1 MKKNLN
7 IDNKGFT
14 LIEAVFIL
22 VIAVMVIYVS
32 STFIVRGFRSSAFA
46 EEQNIAIRNA
56 RKINQLMVNEIR
68 EGIRSEAGD
77 YILDTT
83 DPQELTFYGDID
95 KDSNVEKIRYF
106 LDNSILKR
114 GVTKPSGAPI
124 EYVALDEVITEVAY
138 YINNQSEP
146 IFTYHDRNNIIIAD
160 PPSNKTR
167 VRLISISLKIN
178 VTPTIAP
185 NDYYVEMDAQLRNL
199 KDNL

>member
-1 MKKNLN
+1 MIKNLN
-7 IDNKGFT
+7 RDNKGFT
-14 LIEAVFIL
+14 LMEVVFIM
-22 VIAVMVIYVS
+22 VITVMVVYVT
-32 STFIVRGFRSSAFA
+32 STFIVRGFRSSVFA

-83 DPQELTFYGDID
+83 DPQEFIFYGDID

-106 LDNSILKR
+106 LDNSVLKR
-114 GVTKPSGAPI
+114 GVTKPSGSPV

-138 YINNQSEP
+138 YVNNQSEP
-146 IFTYHDRNNIIIAD
+146 IFTYYDRNNTLISD
-160 PPSNKTR
+160 PPSGKTR
-167 VRLISISLKIN
+167 VKLINISLKIN
-178 VTPTIAP
+178 VTPTVAP

>member
-1 MKKNLN
+1 M
-7 IDNKGFT
+7 
-14 LIEAVFIL
+14 EVVFIM
-22 VIAVMVIYVS
+22 VITVMVVYVT
-32 STFIVRGFRSSAFA
+32 STFIVRGFRSSVFA

-83 DPQELTFYGDID
+83 DPQEFIFYGDID

-106 LDNSILKR
+106 LDNSVLKR
-114 GVTKPSGAPI
+114 GVTKPSGSPV

-138 YINNQSEP
+138 YVNNQSEP
-146 IFTYHDRNNIIIAD
+146 IFTYYDRNNTLISD
-160 PPSNKTR
+160 PPSGKTR
-167 VRLISISLKIN
+167 VKLINISLKIN
-178 VTPTIAP
+178 VTPTVAP

>member
-1 MKKNLN
+1 MMKNLN
-7 IDNKGFT
+7 KNNKGFT
-14 LIEAVFIL
+14 LMEVVFIM
-22 VIAVMVIYVS
+22 VITVMVVYVT
-32 STFIVRGFRSSAFA
+32 STFIVRGFRSNVFA

-77 YILDTT
+77 YVLNTT
-83 DPQELTFYGDID
+83 DAQTLTFYGDID
-95 KDSNVEKIRYF
+95 KDNNIEKIRYF

-114 GVTKPSGAPI
+114 GVIKPSGDPV
-124 EYVALDEVITEVAY
+124 EYLAGGEVVTEVAY
-138 YINNQSEP
+138 YVNNQSEP
-146 IFTYHDRNNIIIAD
+146 VFTYYDRNNNLIAA
-160 PPSNKTR
+160 PSSNKTQ
-167 VRLISISLKIN
+167 VKLINISLKIN